1 MVYRKRGNS
10 QWTDIPLP
18 EHTSQRRNEIP
29 IGPSNYGPVLFFA
42 ASPPQQPKHEPTRR
56 LVTVFAQTRTQNAG
70 WQVSLK

>member
-29 IGPSNYGPVLFFA
+29 IGPSNYGPVLFFYCFTA
-42 ASPPQQPKHEPTRR
+42 AAAKKRTYQKVSDR
-56 LVTVFAQTRTQNAG
+56 LRSDTNAKR
-70 WQVSLK
+70 WLAS